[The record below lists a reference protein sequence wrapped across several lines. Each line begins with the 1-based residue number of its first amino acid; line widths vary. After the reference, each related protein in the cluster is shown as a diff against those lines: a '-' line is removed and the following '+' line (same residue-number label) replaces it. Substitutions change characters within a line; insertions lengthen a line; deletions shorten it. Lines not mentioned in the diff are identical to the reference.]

1 MCVVTAHRRSD
12 QSAELLTN
20 AGHAETEAGTAS
32 GRILSRQTERPALTL
47 VTAAA
52 AHVLLR
58 NINHVN
64 NDALEHIS
72 IHQGSATFSAWRA
85 IFHFSG

>member
-1 MCVVTAHRRSD
+1 MCCGHCVVSAHRYSD

-20 AGHAETEAGTAS
+20 TGHAETEAGTAS

-52 AHVLLR
+52 AHVLLK

-64 NDALEHIS
+64 HEHIT
-72 IHQGSATFSAWRA
+72 IYTGRA
-85 IFHFSG
+85 GPYGEKN